1 MLRWQ
6 WSRKRIEM
14 VAAVRVL
21 TSLAQSEQN
30 EMSANVDNAPI
41 IAQTVMLFNSVSVSS
56 WTLANNAIR
65 DRARL

>member
-41 IAQTVMLFNSVSVSS
+41 IAQTVMLFKSVSVSS
-56 WTLANNAIR
+56 WTLAYNAMR